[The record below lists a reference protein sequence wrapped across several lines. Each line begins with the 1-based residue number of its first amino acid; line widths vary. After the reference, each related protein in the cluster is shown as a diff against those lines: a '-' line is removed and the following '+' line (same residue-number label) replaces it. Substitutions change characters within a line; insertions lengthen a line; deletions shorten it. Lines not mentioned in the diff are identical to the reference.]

1 MFHSLPPMSS
11 APVTAYR
18 RPSSRRTL
26 AWLLAALAVPAAAAA
41 QEPQVPFGLTH
52 ADKLLPPSEV
62 ELYQAP
68 AIDPAAALAEAEG
81 GKRLPDEAPRPLE
94 YAVPFKV
101 DLSPDKAG
109 TWETLFLGRR
119 EYSVWRLLVRA
130 PGALHVNLGFTRY
143 WLPEGA
149 QLSIYAA
156 DYRTGDAPERL
167 RQFTARDNDD
177 HGELW
182 IPLVPRTESVMVE
195 LSVPRAQRD
204 RVKLTLGAVNAG
216 FRPIHDI
223 LGVSGSCNVDV
234 VCPQGD
240 PYRDEIRAVGVL
252 SRNGSSLCSGSL
264 INNTGARRPLFIT
277 ADHCGLR
284 ASNAATVVVFWNF
297 QNSTCR
303 PVNSGSSGQDG
314 DGNLNQFN
322 SGSIFLS
329 TFATSDF
336 TLVELDDAPQQSFNV
351 FLAGWNR
358 NPGPFTDGAVG
369 IHHPAVAEKR
379 ISISG
384 RATEDD
390 NGTHHRIWWRPNGIG
405 VTEGGSSGSPIYDK
419 QGRFI
424 GQLTGGGSA
433 CGVPDSSMWD
443 VYGKLSRSWDG
454 GGSATNRVRDYLH
467 PAGGTA
473 PLTIDGRNWNDGGG
487 DTTPPTTALTAP
499 AAGATVSG
507 TVSVTAN
514 ASDNVA
520 VTQVQFLVDGVVA
533 STDTTAPYSFSWNTT
548 TVANGNHTLQSRA
561 SDAASN
567 VGLSAVRTVTV
578 NNVGGN
584 AIVQLFQ
591 HCNFGGWQANFTAAG
606 SFSTAQ
612 IVAAG
617 GVNNDASSI
626 RVAAGFRVVLFDGD
640 GQTGSSV
647 VVTGDTACFVGL
659 NFNDVVSSIRIEP
672 VTPGGNLALNKPAT
686 GSTPCNTNEGP
697 AKAVN
702 GSVSGGNS
710 DKWCSHAVP
719 RFLQVDLGSN
729 TTVGSFV
736 IRHAGAGGESTAFN
750 TRAYTIQVGP
760 DVNNLTTVVTVT
772 ANTASVTSHT
782 ITPRSARIVRL
793 NVTTPTQNTNTG
805 ARIYELEVYAGA
817 PPAAPAGGVDR
828 K

>member
-1 MFHSLPPMSS
+1 VFHSLPPKSS
-11 APVTAYR
+11 VPVTAYR

-52 ADKLLPPSEV
+52 ADKLLPLSKV
-62 ELYQAP
+62 HLFQTP
-68 AIDPAAALAEAEG
+68 AIDAAAERAALDNR
-81 GKRLPDEAPRPLE
+81 KRLPDEKPEALQF
-94 YAVPFKV
+94 AIPFEV
-101 DLSPDKAG
+101 ELDPAQAG
-109 TWETLFLGRR
+109 TWETLHVSGRD
-119 EYSVWRLLVRA
+119 YGVWRLVVRT
-130 PGALHVNLGFTRY
+130 PGAISMNLGFTRF
-143 WLPEGA
+143 WLPAGA
-149 QLSIYAA
+149 LLSVYAPDHKPGA
-156 DYRTGDAPERL
+156 DGARL
-167 RQFTARDNDD
+167 RQFTERDIDD
-177 HGELW
+177 HGQLW
-182 IPLVPRTESVMVE
+182 MPIVPRTDTVVVE
-195 LSVPRAQRD
+195 LKVDEGRRD
-204 RVKLTLGAVNAG
+204 QVKLTLGAINGG
-216 FRPIHDI
+216 FRPLSDI

-234 VCPQGD
+234 ACPQGD

-252 SRNGSSLCSGSL
+252 QRGGSRVCSGSL
-264 INNTGARRPLFIT
+264 INNTGGRRPLFIT
-277 ADHCGLR
+277 ADHCGVR
-284 ASNAATVVVFWNF
+284 ANNAATVVAYWNF

-303 PVNSGSSGQDG
+303 PPNSGSSGSDG

-322 SGSIFLS
+322 SGSIFLA

-379 ISISG
+379 ISISN

-390 NGTHHRIWWRPNGIG
+390 GGTHHRIWWRPNGIG

-454 GGSATNRVRDYLH
+454 GGSATTRVRDYLN

-520 VTQVQFLVDGVVA
+520 VARVDFLVDGNLA
-533 STDTTAPYSFSWNTT
+533 GSDTTAPYSFSWNTT
-548 TVANGNHTLQSRA
+548 SVANGSHTLQSRA
-561 SDAASN
+561 VDTSNN
-567 VGLSAVRTVTV
+567 VGQSAARTVTV

-591 HCNFGGWQANFTAAG
+591 HCNFTGWQANFTAAG

-659 NFNDVVSSIRIEP
+659 NFNDVLSSLRIEP

-686 GSTPCNTNEGP
+686 GSTPCNANEGP

-710 DKWCSHAVP
+710 DKWCSHTVP

-729 TTVGSFV
+729 TTVGGFV
-736 IRHAGAGGESTAFN
+736 IKHAGAGGESTTFN

-772 ANTASVTSHT
+772 ANTASITRHT
-782 ITPRSARIVRL
+782 IAARSARIVRL

-817 PPAAPAGGVDR
+817 PPAAPAGGADR